1 MALELLS
8 HYRRAVR
15 EFRMVPSKGGCF
27 EVSLGDKVIFS
38 KLKEG
43 RFPEP
48 KELIAAI
55 DGSFGIA

>member
-8 HYRRAVR
+8 AYRKDVSNLKL
-15 EFRMVPSKGGCF
+15 VPSGGGCF
-27 EVSLGDKVIFS
+27 EVSVNGKLLFS

-48 KELIAAI
+48 KELKRLIEAL
-55 DGSFGIA
+55 

>member
-8 HYRRAVR
+8 HYRKDIS
-15 EFRMVPSKGGCF
+15 ELKLVPSGGGAF
-27 EVSLGDKVIFS
+27 EVSVNGKLVYS

-48 KELIAAI
+48 KELKDAI
-55 DGSFGIA
+55 DSA

>member
-8 HYRRAVR
+8 AYRKDVSNLKL
-15 EFRMVPSKGGCF
+15 VPSGGGCF
-27 EVSLGDKVIFS
+27 EVSVNGKVLFS

-48 KELIAAI
+48 KELKRLIEAL
-55 DGSFGIA
+55 